1 MSDKT
6 LSAKLGGLRLL
17 VVDVDELGNTR
28 VQSIDMTKLVSID
41 LVNKE
46 NDRINLLNALMNEF
60 FKFN

>member
-6 LSAKLGGLRLL
+6 TKLGGMRLL

-28 VQSIDMTKLVSID
+28 VQSIDMAKLVSID

-46 NDRINLLNALMNEF
+46 NDRINLLNVLMNEF